1 MSCNR
6 TLTVLPD
13 EADMLRQ
20 MLVEEDA
27 VTMQNFRNS
36 VIHGDA
42 FRLLEILPD
51 EMADL
56 IVLDPPYNLRRTFGT
71 YQFKTTTA
79 KGYESYLRSW
89 FSTLCKKLKPT
100 GSLYFCGDWT
110 MASVLQNL
118 MQEEL
123 TVINRI
129 TWKREKG
136 RGAMSN
142 WKNCMEDIWFGVKDK
157 KHYTFNAHDVMTR
170 HPVRA
175 PYRVNGKPKD
185 WDDTSE
191 GKFRKTYPSNLMD
204 DLSVPFWSMPE
215 NTEHPTQKPEKLLAR
230 IILASSNEGDMVFDP
245 FLGSGTTAV
254 VAKKLGRQFC
264 GIEQDE
270 NYCLLAQKRLL
281 RACEDASI
289 QGYENGLFIGK

>member
-1 MSCNR
+1 MSLNR
-6 TLTVLPD
+6 TLTILPE
-13 EADMLRQ
+13 EADSLKKMI
-20 MLVEEDA
+20 VEEAD
-27 VTMQNFRNS
+27 VTAENWRDS
-36 VIHGDA
+36 VIHGDT
-42 FRLLEILPD
+42 FRLLETLPD

-56 IVLDPPYNLRRTFGT
+56 IVVDPPYNLSRKFGA
-71 YQFKTTTA
+71 YQFRATTA
-79 KGYESYLRSW
+79 AAYETYLRSW
-89 FSTLCKKLKPT
+89 FSALCRKLKPA
-100 GSLYFCGDWT
+100 GSLYLCGEWT
-110 MASVLQNL
+110 MTSVLQRL

-123 TVINRI
+123 TVMNRI

-136 RGAMSN
+136 RGASSN

-157 KHYTFNAHDVMTR
+157 NNYTFNIQDVMTR

-175 PYRVNGKPKD
+175 PYRVEGKPKD
-185 WDDTSE
+185 WEDTSE

-230 IILASSNEGDMVFDP
+230 IILASSNKGDMVFDP

-254 VAKKLGRQFC
+254 VASKLGRRYC

-270 NYCLLAQKRLL
+270 QYCLLAQKRLL
-281 RACEDASI
+281 RAMEDKSI
-289 QGYENGLFIGK
+289 QGYEKGLFIGK

>member
-1 MSCNR
+1 
-6 TLTVLPD
+6 
-13 EADMLRQ
+13 
-20 MLVEEDA
+20 
-27 VTMQNFRNS
+27 
-36 VIHGDA
+36 
-42 FRLLEILPD
+42 
-51 EMADL
+51 
-56 IVLDPPYNLRRTFGT
+56 
-71 YQFKTTTA
+71 
-79 KGYESYLRSW
+79 
-89 FSTLCKKLKPT
+89 
-100 GSLYFCGDWT
+100 
-110 MASVLQNL
+110 
-118 MQEEL
+118 
-123 TVINRI
+123 
-129 TWKREKG
+129 
-136 RGAMSN
+136 
-142 WKNCMEDIWFGVKDK
+142 MEDIWFGVKDK

-191 GKFRKTYPSNLMD
+191 GKFRKTYPSNMMD

-270 NYCLLAQKRLL
+270 NYCLLTQKRLL